1 MLKISIII
9 ATYNSEKTLKQT
21 LDSIRYQTYEN
32 IETIVID
39 GLSTDDTLKIVKE
52 YSDVVKRYISEKD
65 TGIYNA
71 FNKGINLATGDYIV
85 FLGSDDC
92 LINYNV
98 ISNVASEIDGTT
110 DMLSAP
116 IICIDENNSEFKFSN
131 KISQEDIFSGKMLPH
146 PGIFVKKGIML
157 KYKFNENNK
166 IISDYE
172 FLVRYILDGGKIKF
186 IDKPVVYFSLGGI
199 SSDNFNGDSWKL
211 NVYEHLRLYQN
222 LNIDTK
228 YLFTYLNN
236 ELHYVD
242 IYNFDFIIKSLIKS
256 ILRKLSII
264 EFIKVLL
271 GKKKKHKCNLK
282 YCRWCGRT
290 DSK

>member
-1 MLKISIII
+1 MLKLSIVI
-9 ATYNSEKTLKQT
+9 ATYNSGRTLKQA
-21 LDSIRYQTYEN
+21 LDSIRYQTYKD
-32 IETIVID
+32 IETIIVD
-39 GLSTDDTLKIVKE
+39 GLSKDNTIEIIKE
-52 YSDVVKRYISEKD
+52 YSDVVTKYISEAD

-71 FNKGINLATGDYIV
+71 FNKGINLATGDYIC

-92 LINYNV
+92 YINYDV
-98 ISNVASEIDGTT
+98 INKVMNEIDETV

-116 IICIDENNSEFKFSN
+116 IICIDENNREFDASN
-131 KISQEDIFSGKMLPH
+131 QLTKEEILSGKMLPH

>member
-1 MLKISIII
+1 
-9 ATYNSEKTLKQT
+9 
-21 LDSIRYQTYEN
+21 
-32 IETIVID
+32 
-39 GLSTDDTLKIVKE
+39 
-52 YSDVVKRYISEKD
+52 
-65 TGIYNA
+65 
-71 FNKGINLATGDYIV
+71 
-85 FLGSDDC
+85 
-92 LINYNV
+92 
-98 ISNVASEIDGTT
+98 
-110 DMLSAP
+110 
-116 IICIDENNSEFKFSN
+116 
-131 KISQEDIFSGKMLPH
+131 
-146 PGIFVKKGIML
+146 ML